1 MFSVEPWNIFYLICS
16 VVHRAYQGY
25 RVSIGGM
32 GSASR
37 TFLGVVL
44 ITIIV
49 VGAFI
54 YMNRPE
60 PVIQSQDN
68 STDFIDI
75 INTTDP
81 IETITNQTDIEPT
94 NTTTQEPENAT
105 DENPVIETDDVEEE
119 LPWGDVD
126 DYLYILQEID
136 LEEIGETEFD
146 LVIMD
151 YSLEGD
157 DESRFKFE
165 EIAGLKNSTGGKLVL
180 SYLSIGE
187 AETYRWYWEKK
198 WDMIRDGKPDPGAPS
213 WLGPSNPEWPE
224 NYKVRYWEPEWKEVV
239 YDYLDRVVEA
249 GFDGVYLDIIDA
261 YEYWGPWGESELNR
275 TTAERDMVE
284 FVLEIAEYAREAS
297 NNTGFGVFPQNGE
310 ALSVH
315 MDYLDTVTGIGK
327 EDTWYDGDDRQPGN
341 YTEETIG
348 HLDRFMDAGKLVLV
362 IDYPEDAG
370 RIRDF
375 YLRALEHGYVPYV
388 SNRDLDMIN
397 IVEGL
402 PPD

>member
-1 MFSVEPWNIFYLICS
+1 MCSVEPWNIFYLIRC

-37 TFLGVVL
+37 TILGVVV
-44 ITIIV
+44 IAIIA

-60 PVIQSQDN
+60 PVIQSQNN
-68 STDFIDI
+68 STDHIDI
-75 INTTDP
+75 NNTTDP
-81 IETITNQTDIEPT
+81 IEIITNQTDIKPT

-105 DENPVIETDDVEEE
+105 DDPPVIETDDGEKGS
-119 LPWGDVD
+119 PWGDVD

-146 LVIMD
+146 LVILD

-157 DESRFKFE
+157 DESRFTFE
-165 EIAGLKNSTGGKLVL
+165 EIARLKNSTGGKLVL
-180 SYLSIGE
+180 AYMSIGE
-187 AETYRWYWEKK
+187 AETYRWYWERK
-198 WDMIRDGKPDPGAPS
+198 WDRNGDGKPDPGAPS

-224 NYKVRYWEPEWKEVV
+224 NYKVRYWEPEWKAVV
-239 YDYLDRVVEA
+239 YDYMDRVVEA

-261 YEYWGPWGESELNR
+261 YEYWGPGGESGLNR
-275 TTAERDMVE
+275 STAERDMVE

-310 ALSVH
+310 TLSIH
-315 MDYLDTVTGIGK
+315 QDYLDAVTGIGK
-327 EDTWYDGDDRQPGN
+327 EDTWYDGDDNQQGN

-348 HLDRFMDAGKLVLV
+348 YLDRFRDAGKLVLV
-362 IDYPEDAG
+362 IDYPEDA
-370 RIRDF
+370 RSVRDF

-388 SNRDLDMIN
+388 SNRDLDVIN
-397 IVEGL
+397 LVDGFE
-402 PPD
+402 PD